1 MTLLKWSKIQWQL
14 GYIEGL
20 ASTAKELIGSALA
33 EGIYELGRL
42 IEEQHPKEYGED
54 RP

>member
-20 ASTAKELIGSALA
+20 ASIVKEPIGSALA
-33 EGIYELGRL
+33 EGVCELGRL
-42 IEEQHPKEYGED
+42 IEELHPKEYGEA